1 MGSLNKAQI
10 IGNLGEDPEL
20 NYTGDGT
27 AVTNLSIATNESYTR
42 DDGTEVDRTEW
53 HAVVCWGRLAEV
65 VNEYLSKGSSLY
77 VEGKLQTRSWEDRDG
92 NDRYSTEIKAQEVT
106 FLGGNDSGG
115 GGRSGPPARGSQSSS
130 QGSSGGGGPDD
141 GRDPGEDFEPDD
153 ELPF

>member
-27 AVTNLSIATNESYTR
+27 AVCNLSIATNESYTR

-53 HAVVCWGRLAEV
+53 HDVVAWGRLAEV
-65 VNEYLSKGSSLY
+65 VAEYLSKGSSLY
-77 VEGKLQTRSWEDRDG
+77 VEGKLQTRSWQDRDG
-92 NDRYSTEIKAQEVT
+92 NERYSTEIKAQEVT
-106 FLGGNDSGG
+106 FLGGSASNGG
-115 GGRSGPPARGSQSSS
+115 GSNVPPPRGSQSSAP
-130 QGSSGGGGPDD
+130 QD
-141 GRDPGEDFEPDD
+141 GAEANAPQDEEDETFVPDD

>member
-27 AVTNLSIATNESYTR
+27 AVCNLSIATNESYTR

-53 HAVVCWGRLAEV
+53 HDVVAWGRLAEV
-65 VNEYLSKGSSLY
+65 VAEYLSKGSSLY
-77 VEGKLQTRSWEDRDG
+77 VEGKLQTRSWEDNDG
-92 NDRYSTEIKAQEVT
+92 NTRYSTEIKAQEVT
-106 FLGGNDSGG
+106 FLGGSASNGG
-115 GGRSGPPARGSQSSS
+115 GSNGPPPRGSQSSAP
-130 QGSSGGGGPDD
+130 QDGGGSAPQ
-141 GRDPGEDFEPDD
+141 GEEEETFEPDD

>member
-27 AVTNLSIATNESYTR
+27 AVCNLSIATNESYTR

-53 HAVVCWGRLAEV
+53 HDVTCWGRLAEV
-65 VNEYLSKGSSLY
+65 VAEYLSKGSSLY
-77 VEGKLQTRSWEDRDG
+77 VEGKLQTRSWEDSDG
-92 NDRYSTEIKAQEVT
+92 NTRYSTEIKAQEVT
-106 FLGGNDSGG
+106 FLGGSGSNGG
-115 GGRSGPPARGSQSSS
+115 GSNGPPPRGSQSSAP
-130 QGSSGGGGPDD
+130 QDGGGNAPQ
-141 GRDPGEDFEPDD
+141 GEEDETFVPDD